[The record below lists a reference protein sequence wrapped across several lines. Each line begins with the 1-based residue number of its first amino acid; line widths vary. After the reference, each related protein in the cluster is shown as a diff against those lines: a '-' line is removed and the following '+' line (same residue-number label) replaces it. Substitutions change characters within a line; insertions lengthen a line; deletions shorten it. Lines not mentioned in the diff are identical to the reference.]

1 MTDFNHKYKLG
12 ELVLYNGAARAVGV
26 IVAYDNR
33 YYLVDWNGEVPRYYT
48 GILAEV
54 EIKKLRN
61 NLLHEIGHEI
71 EEETW

>member
-12 ELVLYNGAARAVGV
+12 DLVLFKGTSQHYARAVGI

-33 YYLVDWNGEVPRYYT
+33 YYLVDWNAPVPRYYT

-54 EIKKLRN
+54 EIEKMRY
-61 NLLHEIGHEI
+61 NLLHEINHES
-71 EEETW
+71 